1 MARKKR
7 NDRNHVLYLL
17 TCITTGDRYV
27 GLTVSAGRAFQR
39 SAKNRWRAHVRNA
52 TEYGHDTLLYRAMRE
67 HGVDSFRQEVLH
79 IVRGKQ
85 QAHDLERLLISR
97 MQPELNMEGLGRKKK
112 RAAAV

>member
-1 MARKKR
+1 
-7 NDRNHVLYLL
+7 
-17 TCITTGDRYV
+17 
-27 GLTVSAGRAFQR
+27 
-39 SAKNRWRAHVRNA
+39 
-52 TEYGHDTLLYRAMRE
+52 MRE